1 MSRVETD
8 RSGWVSA
15 AVAIAAAF
23 ALALLLAASA
33 SAAYEQVATFAS
45 GGGGSSVSTPQEEQF
60 EDVTAIAV
68 NTTGAGG
75 VPAGTVYAATG
86 NHSSIA
92 VYGPHGEFREVW
104 GWGVATDNAN
114 EFERCGPDGEPAHP
128 VCSAGNEPL
137 AGGSTGEGVGQFTV
151 PQGISVD
158 QATGDVYITNSASAS
173 LNRSHNLVEVFSADG
188 TQAIA
193 RFGDIGA
200 FGETFAE
207 GPDNLH
213 GLLPG
218 GIAVDD
224 SGTVFVADRNGHVAN
239 EWRIMVFEPE
249 TPSDHSHY
257 SYAGTSDDIAD
268 SHGGA
273 KYFPQHLALDGLGH
287 IYTAW
292 EEKIFEFSRSQPAT
306 PICEFTEPKKG
317 IEAIAVVPETGEV
330 FYSNSKTNEIYQ
342 MSACNAEGHF
352 IQRAEIA
359 TTIPSH
365 HLKALAFNPKLS
377 WGAPRDAGV
386 LYAADDFTEPLNE
399 MKLGVAEEEWL
410 RGRGFIFAPA
420 EARPATVES
429 QEVLGVTATTASLR
443 ARIDPRGFATRYVFQ
458 YLTAAQYEANR
469 PEDRFA
475 GASEAPLG
483 GAPLGSGSGSLSATA
498 GVVGLS
504 PDTEYRY
511 RVVAGSHC
519 EPASE
524 ETVCEVP
531 GAAKAFRTFPLEA
544 GGLHDGRAW
553 ELVSPVE
560 KQGGE
565 VFPADPILGS
575 CKECKPGGDSVHFPM
590 QSAPGGDAVVYEGSA
605 FSNQGARV
613 FNEYLSR
620 RTSSG
625 WQTTVLSPTQSS
637 PVAQG
642 YRGFNTDLTEGV
654 LYQIAPSLSP
664 EAPSEYAN
672 LYRQST
678 ADPLGLSPL
687 LTVAPP
693 DRSGPE
699 GSTNTLKITYVGAS
713 ADLSR
718 LFFEANDALTGETS
732 FAPAAVDG
740 GPTANNLYEWS
751 SGQLRLVNVAPGNAA
766 TSPGAAFGLPQNPR
780 YPNVPAE
787 VSVGVEISADLSGAI
802 SAGGSRV
809 FWSDASGQVFV
820 REDGERTREI
830 PDPGAFLA
838 AAADGSRVLLYDGHL
853 FNLENEALTD
863 LTQGKGGFKG
873 ILGQSEDL
881 SQIDFVDTEVLAS
894 NEGAALD
901 NEGKPQR
908 ARAGKNNLYAWHEG
922 KTTFV
927 ATLLQSDGREPIH
940 GSDRDGGDWESPV
953 QRTAEASPD
962 GRWLAFI
969 SQARL
974 TGYENLNPSCEDSAE
989 GHAEFGVNRCS
1000 EVFLYDSVSG
1010 TLRCASCNPSGA
1022 RPLGAST
1029 LRLISFFGLGSLPQP
1044 RYLTDQG
1051 RLFFDSQDSLTPSD
1065 SNHGVEDVYEY
1076 EPSGVGTCGHA
1087 EGCVS
1092 LISAGH
1098 GSADSNFLASDESG
1112 RNVFFT
1118 TRDQLVHADHDE
1130 LIDLYDAREGGG
1142 ISSQNEK
1149 GGSECQ
1155 GEACQSEVAPPSD
1168 PTPASSSFEGAG
1180 NLPPGCHRDTVR
1192 RHGKCVPR
1200 RHHRRHKHKRWHK
1213 RAQHKH
1219 DHKRGG
1225 AK

>member
-1 MSRVETD
+1 MNRAETD
-8 RSGWVSA
+8 RSVWITPVA
-15 AVAIAAAF
+15 AIAAAF
-23 ALALLLAASA
+23 ALALLPAAPA
-33 SAAYEQVATFAS
+33 SAAFEQVATFAS
-45 GGGGSSVSTPQEEQF
+45 GGGGTSASTPQEEQF
-60 EDVTAIAV
+60 EDVTAMAV

-75 VPAGTVYAATG
+75 VPAGTVYVATG

-92 VYGPHGEFREVW
+92 VYGPRGEFREVW

-128 VCSAGNEPL
+128 VCSAGEEPF
-137 AGGSTGEGVGQFTV
+137 AGGSSGEGIGQFSV
-151 PQGISVD
+151 PLGVSVD
-158 QATGDVYITNSASAS
+158 QITGDVYI
-173 LNRSHNLVEVFSADG
+173 LNGVTSNRTHDLVEVFSADG
-188 TQAIA
+188 TQAIV
-193 RFGDIGA
+193 RFGDLGA

-207 GPDNLH
+207 GPEELH
-213 GLLPG
+213 SPLPA

-249 TPSDHSHY
+249 NPGDFSHY
-257 SYAGTSDDIAD
+257 SYAGISDDIAD

-273 KYFPQHLALDGLGH
+273 KYFPQHLALDGTGH

-292 EEKIFEFSRSQPAT
+292 EEKIFEFSRSQPVT

-317 IEAIAVVPETGEV
+317 IETIAVVPETGEV

-342 MSACNAEGHF
+342 LSACNAEGRF
-352 IQRAEIA
+352 VQREEIA
-359 TTIPSH
+359 TAIPSH
-365 HLKALAFNPKLS
+365 ALQALAFNPTLS
-377 WGAPRDAGV
+377 WGPPRDAGV

-399 MKLGVAEEEWL
+399 MKLGVAEEWL

-429 QEVLGVTATTASLR
+429 EEAFGVTAVTASLR
-443 ARIDPRGFATRYVFQ
+443 AEIDPRGFATRYVFQ
-458 YLTAAQYEANR
+458 YLTVGQYEANG
-469 PEDRFA
+469 PGDRFA
-475 GASEAPLG
+475 GASEAPVG
-483 GAPLGSGSGSLSATA
+483 GARLGSGSGSLAAGA
-498 GVVGLS
+498 GVVGLT

-511 RVVAGSHC
+511 RVVASSHC

-524 ETVCEVP
+524 ETICEVP
-531 GAAKAFRTFPLEA
+531 GAARTFRTFPLEA
-544 GGLHDGRAW
+544 TGLHDDRAW

-560 KQGGE
+560 KQSGE
-565 VFPADPILGS
+565 VFPADPSLGS
-575 CKECKPGGDSVHFPM
+575 CEACKPGRDSIHFPM
-590 QSAPGGDAVVYEGSA
+590 QSAPGGDGVVYEGSA
-605 FSNQGARV
+605 FSSQGARV

-625 WQTTVLSPTQSS
+625 WQTTVLSPTQAS

-642 YRGFNTDLTEGV
+642 YRAFDTDLTEGV

-678 ADPLGLSPL
+678 ADPLSLSPL

-693 DRSGPE
+693 DRSAPE
-699 GSTNTLKITYVGAS
+699 GSANPLQVTYAGAS

-718 LFFEANDALTGETS
+718 LYFEANDALTGETP

-740 GPTANNLYEWS
+740 GPAANNLYEWS
-751 SGQLRLVNVAPGNAA
+751 AGQLRLVNVAPGNAA
-766 TSPGAAFGLPQNPR
+766 TSPGSAFGLPRNPP
-780 YPNVPAE
+780 YPNVPPEVNNIPNSAE
-787 VSVGVEISADLSGAI
+787 AYLAHAISAD
-802 SAGGSRV
+802 GSRV
-809 FWSDASGQVFV
+809 FWSNASGHVFV

-838 AAADGSRVLLYDGHL
+838 AAADGSKVLLFDGRL
-853 FNLENEALTD
+853 FDLEDEALID

-873 ILGQSEDL
+873 IVGQSEDL
-881 SQIDFVDTEVLAS
+881 SQIDFVDTEVLAA
-894 NEGAALD
+894 NEGAGLD
-901 NEGKPQR
+901 NEGKHQR
-908 ARAGKNNLYAWHEG
+908 AAVGKDNLYAWHEG

-927 ATLLQSDGREPIH
+927 ATLFESDGRSTFH
-940 GSDRDGGDWESPV
+940 GGDWEGPV

-962 GRWLAFI
+962 GRWLAFL
-969 SQARL
+969 SMARL
-974 TGYENLNPSCEDSAE
+974 TGYENLNPSCQDSAE
-989 GHAEFGVNRCS
+989 GRAEFGVNRCS
-1000 EVFLYDSVSG
+1000 EVFLYDSVNG
-1010 TLRCASCNPSGA
+1010 TLRCVSCNPSGA
-1022 RPLGAST
+1022 RPFGAST
-1029 LRLISFFGLGSLPQP
+1029 LRLIAGFGIGSLPQP
-1044 RYLTDQG
+1044 QYLTDQG

-1065 SNHGVEDVYEY
+1065 GNHGVEDVYEY
-1076 EPSGVGTCGHA
+1076 EPSGVGSCGRG

-1098 GSADSNFLASDESG
+1098 GSADSNFLATDESG

-1142 ISSQNEK
+1142 IPSQNEK

-1155 GEACQSEVAPPSD
+1155 GEACQSDIAPPPSD

-1180 NLPPGCHRDTVR
+1180 NLPPRCHRGAVR

-1200 RHHRRHKHKRWHK
+1200 RHHRRHKHKRV
-1213 RAQHKH
+1213 QHKH
-1219 DHKRGG
+1219 DHNRGG